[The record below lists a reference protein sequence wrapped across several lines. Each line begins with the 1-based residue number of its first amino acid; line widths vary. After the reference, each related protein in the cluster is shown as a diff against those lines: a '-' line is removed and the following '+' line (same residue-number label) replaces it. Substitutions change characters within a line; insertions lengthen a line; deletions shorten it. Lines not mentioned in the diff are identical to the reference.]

1 MSISIGS
8 SLSTY
13 SAISSL
19 RQQRPDAATVA
30 EDIFSKLD
38 TSGQG
43 YLELSDFETAFASLD
58 SSSSSSTT
66 TSAEDV
72 FAQIDADR
80 DGKVTQDEL
89 TSKLQELADTLDS
102 QFDQSRVAG
111 GMPPPPPQN
120 GGDNGED
127 QGLSEDEMT
136 AMASDVAA
144 SDSNLAS
151 LLNTVVGNFDA
162 ADTDGDGRVTFKE
175 SQAYAE
181 QSAANGTSSTT
192 SDSSTS
198 SSTATAAATTADSG
212 SSGEVLRRILD
223 LVRAYGL
230 GDEGSSS
237 NSSAISVSV

>member
-162 ADTDGDGRVTFKE
+162 ADTNGDGRVTFKE

-181 QSAANGTSSTT
+181 KSAQSSTSSTKADSTSSTT
-192 SDSSTS
+192 TASATTSNADTS
-198 SSTATAAATTADSG
+198 S
-212 SSGEVLRRILD
+212 EVLRRILD